1 MGAGISSNV
10 SEATSSVITSSVN
23 KCKKGVASNE
33 LYLSGITHDPSPG
46 CKTSSFNVNQSAL
59 VDADC
64 FINSLQNNLVENVS
78 KLTADAQAG
87 IGVAVANNSSINK
100 QNLESRLENICS
112 GASSTNMVAAKDIT
126 SHSCDMTFVQNAS
139 AKTKCKIDAIQ
150 DAVVKTETVLASTAT
165 GASLGSLLFGGGIGG
180 AVGGIV
186 IVLILIA
193 AAYAYYK
200 YRSGGMK
207 QMGGVDNF
215 SLSDKK
221 TYPVAI
227 ILTLLILVAV
237 FVAYSRTNDT
247 QLTVVD
253 LTNFQSKLSEAKKIA
268 NLETTSNA
276 VSNTVSD
283 TRQSLSYNQD
293 PIPNYYKSPQ
303 SLSYNSDQE
312 PNYYKSPQVHN
323 YESTQ
328 VQHHSSYPVQMVYQ
342 NPTDMFEQAYQTG
355 PVYYNELKSYY
366 DPLI

>member
-1 MGAGISSNV
+1 MGASVSSNV

-46 CKTSSFNVNQSAL
+46 CTTSSFNVNQSAL

-87 IGVAVANNSSINK
+87 IGVAVTNNTSVNK

-126 SHSCDMTFVQNAS
+126 SRACNMAFVQGAS

-150 DAVVKTETVLASTAT
+150 DAVVKTETALASTAT
-165 GASLGSLLFGGGIGG
+165 GASLGSLLFGGGVGG
-180 AVGGIV
+180 IVGGIV

-200 YRSGGMK
+200 YKSGGIR

-215 SLSDKK
+215 SLFDKK

-227 ILTLLILVAV
+227 ILTLLILVVV
-237 FVAYSRTNDT
+237 FVAYSRTTDT

-268 NLETTSNA
+268 NLRATS
-276 VSNTVSD
+276 SMVSD
-283 TRQSLSYNQD
+283 TNTDTQQSIGS
-293 PIPNYYKSPQ
+293 
-303 SLSYNSDQE
+303 
-312 PNYYKSPQVHN
+312 NYYKSPQVHN

-328 VQHHSSYPVQMVYQ
+328 AQHHSQYPVQMVYK

-355 PVYYNELKSYY
+355 PVYYDDLKSYY